1 MKKVEFFKKSLIPC
15 LSILIII
22 EIAFVGFLV
31 LNKENPSENSRNTEA
46 TFTRRAYI
54 RFIEGTEKL
63 GDDSTA
69 KDIANVLA
77 IARDI
82 QPPRK
87 DRNSFRGIE
96 VKLIGQLRQKVKAE
110 VSELHE
116 KALKS
121 SSYREGYRLSRN
133 SGVVLALYP
142 MSEDPSVMEE
152 AEELSLR
159 QTELIRRL
167 ELIRR
172 QRYNYWAAQQLEK
185 ALNVLRQYQ
194 NKEGMEF
201 AVKYLRVI
209 EPKFLEPAVSSVYS
223 YTTNEMM
230 KEFKGA
236 DKAKIA
242 KMLTDTSTFRRGLEG
257 F

>member
-1 MKKVEFFKKSLIPC
+1 MEFYKKSLLPI
-15 LSILIII
+15 LAILIIL
-22 EIAFVGFLV
+22 EVAAVGFLV
-31 LNKENPSENSRNTEA
+31 LKKENCSDNQWNTSSI
-46 TFTRRAYI
+46 FKKNAYTLF
-54 RFIEGTEKL
+54 REHFNNLAE
-63 GDDSTA
+63 DSTA
-69 KDIANVLA
+69 QEIADVLMLT
-77 IARDI
+77 RDI
-82 QPPRK
+82 QPHQEDQK
-87 DRNSFRGIE
+87 NFGEIE
-96 VKLIGQLRQKVKAE
+96 AKLIGQLRQKVKAE

-230 KEFKGA
+230 KEFNGA